1 MLRRTTTSIAAPPW
15 ALSYAFALLLLLV
28 PLGCGEGSAEQACV
42 PGESDAATNTGS
54 TDTAPAPTGPCP
66 QDWQPVCGDD
76 GETYATACIA
86 QRAGRSVAADGP
98 CAGTPRWWDAG
109 PTDTGASDA
118 GGTDVGSPDAGDPDA
133 GSTDAGGTDVVGQS
147 CGGILGT
154 LCQKGTFCDPDGCF
168 PGAAGTCQ
176 IVPGGLCPMPLP
188 GGEVCGCDGK
198 TYAGDCERRMAQ
210 VGKAKEGACEP

>member
-1 MLRRTTTSIAAPPW
+1 MPGDDAGLADD
-15 ALSYAFALLLLLV
+15 
-28 PLGCGEGSAEQACV
+28 GSL
-42 PGESDAATNTGS
+42 DAADATPT
-54 TDTAPAPTGPCP
+54 PTGPCP

-76 GETYATACIA
+76 GTTYATACFA
-86 QRAGRSVAADGP
+86 TRAGRSVAADGP
-98 CAGTPRWWDAG
+98 CGGAPRWWDAG
-109 PTDTGASDA
+109 PTDTGGADA
-118 GGTDVGSPDAGDPDA
+118 GGTDAAGTDAAGTDAG
-133 GSTDAGGTDVVGQS
+133 GTDAGGTDVVGQS

-168 PGAAGTCQ
+168 PGAGGTCQ
-176 IVPGGLCPMPLP
+176 VVPGGLCPMPLP